1 MKAGS
6 QLAEKEEILIAEVA
20 LHPNVFKIFQKGSV
34 VNLKATNKR
43 LSWTRPSTFIG
54 IFPIGQQNV
63 EIPMRQ
69 IAAVSVRQKFNVS
82 SIFIIWAGI
91 LFCLLW
97 FTLIGPVIGVALILS
112 GIRKFKETAMSVTTT
127 GGTKDYLSV
136 PKSDIYI
143 LSGFVRDLQDAV
155 SDI

>member
-82 SIFIIWAGI
+82 SIF
-91 LFCLLW
+91 
-97 FTLIGPVIGVALILS
+97 
-112 GIRKFKETAMSVTTT
+112 
-127 GGTKDYLSV
+127 
-136 PKSDIYI
+136 
-143 LSGFVRDLQDAV
+143 
-155 SDI
+155 